1 MAKFKVTIKKT
12 QTIDVIVDAAEK
24 LDACILAKH
33 KAKNREWESTV
44 EYEIVN
50 IESGI

>member
-1 MAKFKVTIKKT
+1 MAKFKVTIKRS
-12 QTIDVIVDAAEK
+12 QIIDLIVDAVEK
-24 LDACILAKH
+24 LDACALAQH
-33 KAKNREWESTV
+33 KAKNREWESTI

>member
-12 QTIDVIVDAAEK
+12 QTMELIVDATEK

-33 KAKNREWESTV
+33 KAKNREWGSVV